1 MLVGLLFLTSET
13 RQYVINLISSGE
25 INIKIMM
32 AKIRL
37 FGEGII
43 IKEIYNSGANQCM
56 NAGELSQDVLEN
68 ESWLHFEN

>member
-1 MLVGLLFLTSET
+1 MGLLFLTSET

-37 FGEGII
+37 FGEAII
-43 IKEIYNSGANQCM
+43 IKEMYNSGANQCM
-56 NAGELSQDVLEN
+56 NAGEFSQDVLQYE
-68 ESWLHFEN
+68 LCFHFGN